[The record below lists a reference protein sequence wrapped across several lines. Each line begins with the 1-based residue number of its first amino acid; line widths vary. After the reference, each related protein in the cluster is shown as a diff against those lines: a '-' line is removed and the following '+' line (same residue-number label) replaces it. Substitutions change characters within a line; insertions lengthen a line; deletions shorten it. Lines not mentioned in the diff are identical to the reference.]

1 MDVGLPLKYNQE
13 SLQILNVNFLITFL
27 IFFL

>member
-1 MDVGLPLKYNQE
+1 MDVDLPLKYNQE